1 MRVRKDP
8 AERRRELMAAAQAL
22 FKANGYGRTTVQD
35 ICQRAGVAKGT
46 FFYYFATKEAM
57 LGAIFAQWAEQF
69 AASYRRQ
76 AAGLSAVQQLRLALA
91 CMARETSIEPLV
103 DRLLEERRGDLVA
116 DLWQSAVIARFSPLL
131 REVLAKGVADGTFSG
146 DHMEERLAFF
156 WRLLDAMWPDACRE
170 ESNEAAD
177 IRMGIAVPLIEQLF
191 GAEAGS
197 LQGFLG
203 GRK

>member
-1 MRVRKDP
+1 
-8 AERRRELMAAAQAL
+8 
-22 FKANGYGRTTVQD
+22 
-35 ICQRAGVAKGT
+35 
-46 FFYYFATKEAM
+46 
-57 LGAIFAQWAEQF
+57 
-69 AASYRRQ
+69 
-76 AAGLSAVQQLRLALA
+76 
-91 CMARETSIEPLV
+91 MARETSIEPLV
-103 DRLLEERRGDLVA
+103 DRLLEERRSDLVA

-131 REVLAKGVADGTFSG
+131 REVLAKGVAEGTFSG

-156 WRLLDAMWPDACRE
+156 WWLLDAMWPDACRE
-170 ESNEAAD
+170 ESDEAAD